1 MSTTKQIA
9 ANPAPT
15 TPQAK
20 AKTRLNPL
28 KHGLTPETIVLPFE
42 SQDDYRELQQS
53 ILDDLQPKG
62 VTRQILVERFVQRH
76 WISQRIARTE
86 RAWLQ
91 ALYQAQFDEGTKAA
105 KNPKP
110 DPEPYEGLA
119 ISLLPAPGDPRDLI
133 HKNFFRY
140 RAQIEQDFQRALR
153 ALERNHLLVTPSEE
167 SDNLEIGSVSENS
180 PSEPEN
186 AESPAGTSADIDSSP
201 EPIWQPSAAAPVP
214 HPPASILSPAGVSP
228 SDLSPG

>member
-1 MSTTKQIA
+1 MSTAKQIA
-9 ANPAPT
+9 ANRRNAEKSTGPRTAEG
-15 TPQAK
+15 K

-28 KHGLTPETIVLPFE
+28 KHGLTAETIVLPFE
-42 SQDDYRELQQS
+42 SQADYNELQQS
-53 ILDDLQPKG
+53 VLDDLQPKG
-62 VTRQILVERFVQRH
+62 VTQQILVERFVQRH

-91 ALYQAQFDEGTKAA
+91 ALYQAQLTEGTKAA
-105 KNPKP
+105 KTPKP

-119 ISLLPAPGDPRDLI
+119 ISLLQAPGDPHDLI

-167 SDNLEIGSVSENS
+167 SDNPEFGSVSENS
-180 PSEPEN
+180 PSEATPIAPHTQP
-186 AESPAGTSADIDSSP
+186 AESH
-201 EPIWQPSAAAPVP
+201 PIMNSKVVEDESESRPPGGAPVP
-214 HPPASILSPAGVSP
+214 
-228 SDLSPG
+228 